1 MLILVHQLS
10 NLAMLSI
17 ASVALAMPVNNGK
30 RIDDLIRN
38 EKKYQYLLSLIIVS
52 GLSLIMYILKPF
64 GNMVDMMLNVI
75 FVLVSLILGSLITEN
90 VIYNAKQNKQK
101 PNELMLSLGVI
112 TILNGLFLGAK
123 LSSQRLVV
131 IPNIPIKSVEPAR
144 KTSKRKSTRRK
155 TK

>member
-1 MLILVHQLS
+1 
-10 NLAMLSI
+10 
-17 ASVALAMPVNNGK
+17 
-30 RIDDLIRN
+30 
-38 EKKYQYLLSLIIVS
+38 
-52 GLSLIMYILKPF
+52 
-64 GNMVDMMLNVI
+64 MVDMMLNVI